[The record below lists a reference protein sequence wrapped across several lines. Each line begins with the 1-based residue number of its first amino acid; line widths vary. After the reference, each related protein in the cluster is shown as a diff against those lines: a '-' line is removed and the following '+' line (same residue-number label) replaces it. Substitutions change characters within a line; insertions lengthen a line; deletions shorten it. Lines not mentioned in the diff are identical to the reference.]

1 MKKGAEIVV
10 CTPGRMIDLLT
21 ANSGRVTNLKRATYL
36 VLDEAD
42 RMFDMGFEPQ
52 VMKIVN
58 NIRPDR
64 QTVLFSAT
72 FPKQMDSLARKILR
86 KPLEITVGGRSVV
99 APEIDQIVEVRA
111 EDTKFNRL
119 LEILGQMYNEDAE
132 ARTLIFVD
140 RQEAADSLLRE
151 LMRKGYLCMSLH
163 GGKDQIDRDQ
173 TIADFKSGVVPVVIA
188 TSVAARGLDV
198 KQLKLVINYDAPNHM
213 EDYVHRAGR
222 TGRAGNKGT
231 CVTFITEEQDRYSV
245 DLYRALKASNA
256 NVPKDLEDLANGLFH
271 PSHRLDV
278 MPTESIPFL
287 GFLEKVKSGKAQAAG
302 SGFGG
307 KGLDRLDKE
316 REARDKAERKA
327 YGEDEKEEKADA
339 PAEGA
344 VPATNGTTTTTTGG
358 NDMLS
363 NFKVEV
369 RRGPAPDSSKGAL
382 GVAGAALAARKLALA
397 KEEEKLQKSIKEAE
411 EAAARAGKD
420 TPAYKQATTVIA
432 KLNAQ
437 LRAQKF
443 VLQSQIQ
450 AAENAPARPQVTGDV
465 SEYHAIIPINDYP
478 QKARWRVTNK
488 ETMVNLIE
496 ITGASVT
503 NKGTSI
509 FRTLAREQWL
519 TLVIPGIFYES
530 GKEPSG
536 LEDPPKL
543 HLLVESN
550 EEWRVSRL
558 SRFCNFVLIR
568 FVWTG
573 RASCPGDQA
582 SVVRS
587 FRRRITGGNAQPDR
601 ARSLQRRLIIDNLHA
616 LYGIYHLCTPTLP
629 ARNKYTRIHALR
641 RHLSQSLY

>member
-86 KPLEITVGGRSVV
+86 RPLEITVGGRSVV
-99 APEIDQIVEVRA
+99 AAEIDQIVEVRA

-173 TIADFKSGVVPVVIA
+173 TIADFKSGVVPIVIA

-231 CVTFITEEQDRYSV
+231 CVTFITEEQERYSV

-256 NVPKDLEDLANGLFH
+256 NVPKDLEDLASGSFH
-271 PSHRLDV
+271 P
-278 MPTESIPFL
+278 F
-287 GFLEKVKSGKAQAAG
+287 
-302 SGFGG
+302 
-307 KGLDRLDKE
+307 
-316 REARDKAERKA
+316 
-327 YGEDEKEEKADA
+327 
-339 PAEGA
+339 
-344 VPATNGTTTTTTGG
+344 
-358 NDMLS
+358 
-363 NFKVEV
+363 
-369 RRGPAPDSSKGAL
+369 
-382 GVAGAALAARKLALA
+382 
-397 KEEEKLQKSIKEAE
+397 
-411 EAAARAGKD
+411 
-420 TPAYKQATTVIA
+420 
-432 KLNAQ
+432 
-437 LRAQKF
+437 
-443 VLQSQIQ
+443 
-450 AAENAPARPQVTGDV
+450 
-465 SEYHAIIPINDYP
+465 
-478 QKARWRVTNK
+478 
-488 ETMVNLIE
+488 
-496 ITGASVT
+496 
-503 NKGTSI
+503 
-509 FRTLAREQWL
+509 
-519 TLVIPGIFYES
+519 
-530 GKEPSG
+530 
-536 LEDPPKL
+536 
-543 HLLVESN
+543 
-550 EEWRVSRL
+550 
-558 SRFCNFVLIR
+558 
-568 FVWTG
+568 
-573 RASCPGDQA
+573 
-582 SVVRS
+582 
-587 FRRRITGGNAQPDR
+587 
-601 ARSLQRRLIIDNLHA
+601 
-616 LYGIYHLCTPTLP
+616 
-629 ARNKYTRIHALR
+629 
-641 RHLSQSLY
+641 